1 MPLNNTNE
9 RKIAYKKL
17 VGKAHVREDFGA
29 ENETIASFPQ
39 MASSKV
45 FGEAIPQDPNGSS
58 VVTKVTFTL
67 QAIEQSKYESDG
79 RSTAET
85 HAFRLLKGA
94 TEFEGQIV
102 PVSFGNLYAP
112 ILKDADGN
120 RVSELAAYN
129 WSLDCAAG
137 VLWFQNLPQAD
148 ALPDANW
155 TIEAYEYIGKYLD
168 QVVAEGGGAGG
179 GLIGDVQK
187 PSYDSYIAIDAQFVF
202 AQQYSYYLFYGHD
215 QGLAIAGTGS
225 DHEDGYKMTRF
236 TLLNGGTSPRQI
248 VVKNIG
254 LPDEVKDPG
263 TQMMVPYQEVHGLY
277 EGPLTVEVK
286 AGNGVK
292 LNGVL
297 DGKHRLYVPGETVTL
312 LWDGE
317 EWHII

>member
-29 ENETIASFPQ
+29 ENEPIASFPQ

-58 VVTKVTFTL
+58 IVTKVTFTL

-85 HAFRLLKGA
+85 HAFRLFKDG
-94 TEFEGQIV
+94 EVFEGQIV
-102 PVSFGNLYAP
+102 PVSFGDKYAP
-112 ILKDADGN
+112 ILKDAGGN
-120 RVSELAAYN
+120 KVSALSAYN

-137 VLWFQNLPQAD
+137 VLWFQNLPQSN
-148 ALPDANW
+148 ALPDGIW
-155 TIEAYEYIGKYLD
+155 TIEAYAYTGKYLD
-168 QVVAEGGGAGG
+168 QVVTEGGGG
-179 GLIGDVQK
+179 GLLGGVKK
-187 PSYDSYIAIDAQFVF
+187 PAYAEYTFIDGQFAF
-202 AQQYSYYLFYGHD
+202 SQEYSYYLFYGHD
-215 QGLAIAGTGS
+215 QSSNMGS
-225 DHEDGYKMTRF
+225 GVFHEDNYRMTLF
-236 TLLNGGTSPRQI
+236 TLTNGGTSPRQI

-254 LPDEVKDPG
+254 IPDE
-263 TQMMVPYQEVHGLY
+263 TY
-277 EGPLTVEVK
+277 EGPLTVEVR
-286 AGNGVK
+286 AGSTFK

-297 DGKHRLYVPGETVTL
+297 SGQHRLYVPGETVTL